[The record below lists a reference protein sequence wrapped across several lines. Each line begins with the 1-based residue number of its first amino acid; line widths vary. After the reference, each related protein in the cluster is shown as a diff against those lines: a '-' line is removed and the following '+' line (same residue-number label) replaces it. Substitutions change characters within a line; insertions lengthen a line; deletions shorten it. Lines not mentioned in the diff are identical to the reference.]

1 MTKKERELTKQ
12 NKELKK
18 QLSQSAQSQL
28 LQDNISTDDNI
39 NLFKHKFTA
48 SHIVLYAVT
57 IAFFIGVFIGVWVVI
72 KIISQY
78 PEYIAPVVIALFSYI
93 GSAFSIFA
101 VVYSSKSKME
111 NRMKSAMQLA
121 QYLNANKITLQS
133 VYLAKLLSEDESTS
147 VSSINPFGGVTQ
159 IDTTKYM
166 ASNPMVDNQAQ
177 YNVNQYQYNTGNVA
191 DTEDVINTPAT
202 DNMAQG

>member
-18 QLSQSAQSQL
+18 HELELETQLSQ
-28 LQDNISTDDNI
+28 QDTLSTDDNI

-72 KIISQY
+72 KTISQY

-133 VYLAKLLSEDESTS
+133 VYLAKLLSEDETTS
-147 VSSINPFGGVTQ
+147 MTNINPFGGVTQ
-159 IDTTKYM
+159 VDSVNYMAQNPMANTVDNSDILANIPTTDTTISDQRY
-166 ASNPMVDNQAQ
+166 
-177 YNVNQYQYNTGNVA
+177 T
-191 DTEDVINTPAT
+191 
-202 DNMAQG
+202 